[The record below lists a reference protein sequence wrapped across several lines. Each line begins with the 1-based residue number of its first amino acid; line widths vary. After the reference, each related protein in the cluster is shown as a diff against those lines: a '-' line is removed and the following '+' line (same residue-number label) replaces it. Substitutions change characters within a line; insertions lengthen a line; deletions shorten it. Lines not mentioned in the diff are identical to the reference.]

1 MRRET
6 VDLHPRLRPMLD
18 CPRFTRCSAPLCPLD
33 PKLSQRDGRID
44 GSATGGVR
52 ERECRLPKAER
63 MELGK
68 GLPWRGLWLR
78 ELAARRRCERETMEA
93 RVEKARQMALG
104 RKKVPIVNALGT

>member
-1 MRRET
+1 
-6 VDLHPRLRPMLD
+6 
-18 CPRFTRCSAPLCPLD
+18 
-33 PKLSQRDGRID
+33 
-44 GSATGGVR
+44 
-52 ERECRLPKAER
+52 